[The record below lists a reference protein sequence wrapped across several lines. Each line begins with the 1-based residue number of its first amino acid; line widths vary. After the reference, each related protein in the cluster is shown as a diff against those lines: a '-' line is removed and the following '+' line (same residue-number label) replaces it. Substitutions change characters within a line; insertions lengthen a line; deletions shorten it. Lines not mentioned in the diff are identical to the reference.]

1 MMIEY
6 FSSLALPK
14 CAMTVNGDYLERKV
28 LGYRTT
34 SVSGRD
40 AMTAHINEQT
50 TGDTALTRYLS
61 KREETRDITVSFAL
75 TADDRNSHEKLFNKL
90 KGLLNTGNSKFIFD
104 DESDVYYIGTVSGVT
119 SSYINSSGTDAI
131 ASKGEI
137 TIHCSDPYKYS
148 TVQKVF
154 SASFSDGV
162 LLTTVVNSGTKAVP
176 IDYTITH
183 NHENGYVGIVSEH
196 GVIQLGKTEE
206 ADGETYDNSELVTTS
221 SHYKMWSSDSKWVD
235 DKGTNGQNNDST
247 TQGSFGV
254 VSAGGYDVLSLASTG
269 LATAGKINGA
279 MKTLTLPNASKNVYV
294 YMNSWFETGLM
305 GQTGAQTIAFLD
317 ANNKCIC
324 AQCIYKGDMSGNSA
338 GVDFWIGGNSPK
350 IAKHVNFE
358 PSYSDG
364 QNPYNENSGHSDM
377 RKDGNKITFHW
388 WGAYPS
394 FVVPELADVKVA
406 KIQIYLA
413 NYGDR
418 GTGSRYVTRN
428 YFRRIVVR
436 SDVEHWRDVP
446 NRYQLGD
453 VIYVDGAA
461 STVYVN
467 GMYRAG
473 DEVIGSRY
481 FLAPPGETEIVFGY
495 SSFCSVAPTITAQI
509 REAWL

>member
-90 KGLLNTGNSKFIFD
+90 KGLLNTGDSKFIFD

-148 TVQKVF
+148 TVQKSVN
-154 SASFSDGV
+154 ASFSDGV
-162 LLTTVVNSGTKAVP
+162 LMATVANNGTKAVP

-196 GVIQLGKTEE
+196 GVIQLGKIEE
-206 ADGETYDNSELVTTS
+206 ADGETYDNSEFITNS
-221 SHYKMWSSDSKWVD
+221 SGFKVWSGDSKWVD
-235 DKGTNGQNNDST
+235 DTGVNGQNNAST
-247 TQGSFGV
+247 TQGSFV
-254 VSAGGYDVLSLASTG
+254 VSNVGGNDVLALASSG
-269 LATAGKINGA
+269 LTTAGKINGA
-279 MKTLTLPNASKNVYV
+279 MKTLTLPKASKNVYV

-317 ANNKCIC
+317 SNNKCIC
-324 AQCIYKGDMSGNSA
+324 AQCIFKGDMTGNSA
-338 GVDFWIGGNSPK
+338 GVDFWVGGNSPK
-350 IAKHVNFE
+350 IVKHVDFE

-364 QNPYNENSGHSDM
+364 QNPYNENRGHSDM
-377 RKDGNKITFHW
+377 RKDGEKITFFW
-388 WGAYPS
+388 WGNYPS
-394 FVVPELADVKVA
+394 FIVPELADVKVA
-406 KIQIYLA
+406 KVQIYIA
-413 NYGDR
+413 QYGAR
-418 GTGSRYVTRN
+418 GTGSQYVTRN
-428 YFRRIVVR
+428 YFRRIAVR

-453 VIYVDGAA
+453 VIYIDGKE
-461 STVYVN
+461 SQVYLN
-467 GMYRAG
+467 GMSDMG
-473 DEVIGSRY
+473 DEVRGSTY
-481 FLAPPGETEIVFGY
+481 FLAPPGETKIQFCY
-495 SSFCSVAPTITAQI
+495 SSFCTSAPTITAQI
-509 REAWL
+509 REAWR